1 VRPCN
6 LCPHMKRITLQNL
19 YECLRD
25 ETNEVL
31 VPEAMRKRAHKA
43 VMDMINVK
51 FDPVKGHFDPNLPE
65 VDVKSIA
72 AGMLAD
78 KLGVDN
84 AQVGG
89 IMDKLIGNGDKMDV
103 AGLLGNLKENGLG
116 DVAESWLGDGENQS
130 ISADQLKSAI
140 GSEDL
145 TQAAAQLGTDEN
157 SLLGGLQAA
166 LPQLVDK
173 ASSGGSL
180 LDSLGGLGG
189 LGGMAKKFL

>member
-1 VRPCN
+1 
-6 LCPHMKRITLQNL
+6 
-19 YECLRD
+19 
-25 ETNEVL
+25 
-31 VPEAMRKRAHKA
+31 
-43 VMDMINVK
+43 MDFKN
-51 FDPVKGHFDPNLPE
+51 
-65 VDVKSIA
+65 IA

-89 IMDKLIGNGDKMDV
+89 IMDKLIGGGDKMDV
-103 AGLLGNLKENGLG
+103 AGLLGNLKDQGLG
-116 DVAESWLGDGENQS
+116 DIASSWLGDDANQS
-130 ISADQLKSAI
+130 ISADQLKEAI
-140 GSEDL
+140 GAEDI

-173 ASSGGSL
+173 ASSGGKL
-180 LDSLGGLGG
+180 LDSIGGLGS

>member
-1 VRPCN
+1 
-6 LCPHMKRITLQNL
+6 
-19 YECLRD
+19 
-25 ETNEVL
+25 
-31 VPEAMRKRAHKA
+31 
-43 VMDMINVK
+43 MD
-51 FDPVKGHFDPNLPE
+51 F
-65 VDVKSIA
+65 KSIA

>member
-1 VRPCN
+1 
-6 LCPHMKRITLQNL
+6 
-19 YECLRD
+19 
-25 ETNEVL
+25 
-31 VPEAMRKRAHKA
+31 
-43 VMDMINVK
+43 MDFKN
-51 FDPVKGHFDPNLPE
+51 
-65 VDVKSIA
+65 IA

-89 IMDKLIGNGDKMDV
+89 IMDKLIGGGDKMDV
-103 AGLLGNLKENGLG
+103 AGLLGNLKDQGLG
-116 DVAESWLGDGENQS
+116 DIASSWLGDDANQS
-130 ISADQLKSAI
+130 ISADQLKEAI
-140 GSEDL
+140 GAEDI

-173 ASSGGSL
+173 ASSGGKL
-180 LDSLGGLGG
+180 LDSVGGLGA